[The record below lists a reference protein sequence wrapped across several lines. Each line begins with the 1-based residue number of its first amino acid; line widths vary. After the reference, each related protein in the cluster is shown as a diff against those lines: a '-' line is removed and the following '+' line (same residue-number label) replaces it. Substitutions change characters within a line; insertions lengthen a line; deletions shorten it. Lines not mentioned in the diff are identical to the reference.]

1 MKSYIIKRLLA
12 TIPVLVLIAVITFAI
27 LHLAPGDPASVL
39 LGDQGTAEE
48 VEELR
53 KKMQLDR
60 PIYVQFGTWFVQ
72 VVQGDLGKSVFSG
85 QPVLHALAERLEPT
99 LALAS
104 LSAMLAILIAI
115 PLGVLAAWRANTWID
130 RGAMILSVLGWSIPA
145 FWLGINLIFLFGL
158 QLRILPVMGYMPLKE
173 GVVPFLKHLIMP
185 VVTLG
190 LVNAALIA
198 RMTRA
203 SMLEILQ
210 EDYIRTARAKG
221 LTERLVLIRH
231 ALRNAAIAIITI
243 VGLSFAALV
252 AGVVVTETVFA
263 IPGVGRLVVDAVLRR
278 DYPIIQGAILMVGST
293 YVFINLAVD
302 LLYTY
307 FDPRVKY

>member
-1 MKSYIIKRLLA
+1 
-12 TIPVLVLIAVITFAI
+12 
-27 LHLAPGDPASVL
+27 
-39 LGDQGTAEE
+39 
-48 VEELR
+48 
-53 KKMQLDR
+53 
-60 PIYVQFGTWFVQ
+60 
-72 VVQGDLGKSVFSG
+72 
-85 QPVLHALAERLEPT
+85 
-99 LALAS
+99 
-104 LSAMLAILIAI
+104 
-115 PLGVLAAWRANTWID
+115 
-130 RGAMILSVLGWSIPA
+130 
-145 FWLGINLIFLFGL
+145 
-158 QLRILPVMGYMPLKE
+158 
-173 GVVPFLKHLIMP
+173 
-185 VVTLG
+185 LG

-203 SMLEILQ
+203 SMLEIFQ